1 MTFVVDIAYQNITI
15 IHTNLYF
22 KRVYAFHSQWL
33 VMCRKVAFFFP
44 KKEHEFKLSRK
55 YCQYFNVEFE
65 EQICQQLILYKIV
78 IPMTYIDI
86 LGLFISTSYT
96 KK

>member
-1 MTFVVDIAYQNITI
+1 MCPDEKKKRKKVHWTANWDTTKLVFRIDDI
-15 IHTNLYF
+15 
-22 KRVYAFHSQWL
+22 S
-33 VMCRKVAFFFP
+33 
-44 KKEHEFKLSRK
+44 
-55 YCQYFNVEFE
+55 VEFE